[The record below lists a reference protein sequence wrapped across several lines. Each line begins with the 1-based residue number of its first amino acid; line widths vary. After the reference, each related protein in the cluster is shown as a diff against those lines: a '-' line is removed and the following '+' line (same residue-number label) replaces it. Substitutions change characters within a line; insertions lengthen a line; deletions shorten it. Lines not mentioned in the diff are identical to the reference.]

1 MIIDEHRQ
9 WLTNFYKQRERYQY
23 SPFIRLNFLMEE
35 VGELAQTVRA
45 IELGRDHPGETS
57 QTPTELD
64 EPLKE
69 ELSDVLDQVLLLSE
83 KYQLDVD
90 ELIVQSET
98 KLKKRFHED

>member
-9 WLTNFYKQRERYQY
+9 WLKNFYTKLDRYQY
-23 SPFIRLNFLMEE
+23 TPIVHLNFLMEE

-57 QTPTELD
+57 QTPTELN
-64 EPLKE
+64 EHLKE
-69 ELSDVLDQVLLLSE
+69 ELADVLDQVLILSD
-83 KYQLDVD
+83 KYQLNVD